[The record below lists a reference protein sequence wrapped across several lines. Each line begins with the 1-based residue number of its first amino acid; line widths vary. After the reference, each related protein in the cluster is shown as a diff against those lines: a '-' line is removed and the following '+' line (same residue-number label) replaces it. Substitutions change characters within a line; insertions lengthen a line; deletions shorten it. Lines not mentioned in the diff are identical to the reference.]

1 MSVYD
6 IMVKTRKSGHGKG
19 LFWDCRQP
27 IRAAAVQI
35 IERQTN
41 TNKSEWVLFAACL
54 HNRQSFRSVCGAIHY
69 KARLNLLGRQ
79 YPVYMAGSRQSF
91 CKTCCMASPYSVL
104 FTEPLLAGRAL
115 CRSFLECKNSY
126 MPSLC
131 TTKHT

>member
-79 YPVYMAGSRQSF
+79 YPVHCRHDLRCSAAAPVAVLPLCAAQRRHLQRLFLQRSARNVHSMQRAGL
-91 CKTCCMASPYSVL
+91 C
-104 FTEPLLAGRAL
+104 GRI
-115 CRSFLECKNSY
+115 
-126 MPSLC
+126 
-131 TTKHT
+131 